1 MERTI
6 KTVAFL
12 AVMALLSLALSG
24 CYEERVSA
32 GNCAVDD
39 AISAAE
45 SQVTIIESP
54 VFGKLPSLFEQKLR
68 ASTIL
73 DKRFRAL
80 KTDNM
85 DEAIKNRHRRDDA
98 EEALEDFYQKKIDE
112 AINGLDGKVI
122 KVEFNEKQFS
132 AAKATLKVIEGE
144 SAYFNIVFDAT
155 LTNPVNNEVEFK
167 WEYLDATGTCLQI
180 GSDYLVP
187 GKKIHKE
194 YTVAANKE
202 HSMTFD
208 HLFIKFL

>member
-1 MERTI
+1 MKKKF
-6 KTVAFL
+6 KTL
-12 AVMALLSLALSG
+12 AYLPAIALLGIGLIRCVSG
-24 CYEERVSA
+24 GVPA

-73 DKRFRAL
+73 GKRFRAL
-80 KTDNM
+80 KSDNM
-85 DEAIKNRHRRDDA
+85 DEAIKNKHRRDDA
-98 EEALEDFYQKKIDE
+98 EEALDDFYQKKIDE
-112 AINGLDGKVI
+112 AIVGLDGKAI
-122 KVEFNEKQFS
+122 KVEFDEKQFS
-132 AAKATLKVIEGE
+132 SAKAMLKVIEGE
-144 SAYFNIVFDAT
+144 NAYFNIVFDAT
-155 LTNPVNNEVEFK
+155 LTKPVNSEVEFK
-167 WEYLDATGTCLQI
+167 WEYRDATGTCLQI

-208 HLFIKFL
+208 HLFIKF

>member
-1 MERTI
+1 MKRTI
-6 KTVAFL
+6 KTVAFV
-12 AVMALLSLALSG
+12 AVMALSSLALSSCG
-24 CYEERVSA
+24 EKRVSA

-45 SQVTIIESP
+45 SQVTVIESP

-73 DKRFRAL
+73 GKQFRAL
-80 KTDNM
+80 KTENM

-98 EEALEDFYQKKIDE
+98 EEALEDFYKKKIQE
-112 AINGLDGKVI
+112 AANGLDGKTI
-122 KVEFNEKQFS
+122 RVEFDDKQFS
-132 AAKATLKVIEGE
+132 AAKATLKAIENE

-155 LTNPVNNEVEFK
+155 LTKAVNDEIEFK

-180 GSDYLVP
+180 GSDYFVP

-208 HLFIKFL
+208 HLYIKF